1 MSKLF
6 KKTLLAMILL
16 FGVIATVISGFAG
29 WSLYDRIIDE
39 YESKAVAIAS
49 NIAHSSMEIIL
60 NRDASTIQSIV
71 DQYNEIKGLAYVLV
85 VHHNGEVLSHTF
97 APHVPYE
104 LQKLIERP
112 RERKEDVIV
121 TKVRVGGF
129 KDQPIMEDPL
139 GNLLLRVL
147 QWVRLK
153 DQGNVLDVS
162 SPILSGAAGYVHVGM
177 HLDGVESYTWATILK
192 LHLAT
197 FVIFVVAVVI
207 AGMITNTI
215 SRPLAKLTEYSN
227 KVANREFSAAIDIKS
242 KDEIGILATTMTN
255 MASEIQTRVTTLEQ
269 EVSDATQ
276 ELEDTLA
283 YVSAI
288 IENLADGLLV
298 MDSQGKVSRCNP
310 ALLHILELDY
320 DPRGHSVR
328 ELLGSEAADFLQRKG
343 SELAE
348 TFENIPIDSRI
359 EEASNGFLRL
369 DQRPDNTIEITA
381 VEKNGRRFPIEL
393 VASAVCLKGIWHT
406 IGIVRDIT
414 VRKRAEETLRLSEEK
429 YRGIFEHAVAGI
441 FQTDA
446 GGFLINANPASAR
459 ILGYES
465 PEELLEAVKKV
476 GAKIYLNPQRQEEF
490 IRLMQ
495 EGQLL
500 RGFEVE
506 LLRKDGT
513 PIWASLHARP
523 ILNERGVL
531 LSTEGILRDITE
543 RKRAQEALLESERR
557 YRELFDISPD
567 PMMVHK
573 EGIILFGNDTAAKF
587 LRVGPA
593 EALEGLPILDFI
605 HPDFRESVGHS
616 INQAQQLRVASA
628 FAEVQFLRAN
638 GSVGHLELVAVP
650 TRYNNENAVLF
661 LGRDITE
668 RKEAQDALRTSEER
682 FRTIFEIAPDCI
694 FLKDLD
700 LRYTNVNPSVE
711 TLLGIPASEIV
722 GKRAEDLFGAEAGR
736 HVREG
741 DIRVL
746 AGETIEDEHTRPVR
760 GMYLTFHD
768 IRTPLRDSSGSVIGV
783 CKFSRNITDRKG
795 VQRPPVATERSYT
808 SKAMLGALERARQ
821 AAETDGIVLLL
832 GESGSGK
839 DYMARWIH
847 RKSQRADGPFF
858 SVNCAAISRELAES
872 EFFGHERGAFT
883 GAVTRK
889 KGLLELAEGGTLL
902 LNEIGELPL
911 HLQSKLLTFLDTRSF
926 TRVGGEKDI
935 RVNARLI
942 AATHRDLE
950 LEVREGRFLEALF
963 YRLNVYPVRVPPLRE
978 RLEDL
983 PIMVEEILLNLATE
997 MRLTQVP
1004 TIDPEDVRKL
1014 GSYTWPGN
1022 VRELRNF
1029 LERQA
1034 MLSKGGK
1041 LDSVLT
1047 SAPSATSRDWSHE
1060 IRFCDDNQSLTTI
1073 IDEVTRSFCREAL
1086 RRSRGSKKEAATL
1099 LGISRQ
1105 SLYRYIKSYDLES
1118 ECETAPGESSV
1129 M

>member
-1 MSKLF
+1 
-6 KKTLLAMILL
+6 MILL
-16 FGVIATVISGFAG
+16 FGVVATVTSLIAG
-29 WSLYDRIIDE
+29 WILYDRITDE
-39 YESKAVAIAS
+39 YKSKAVAIAG
-49 NIAHSSMEIIL
+49 NIAHTSIEIIL

-71 DQYNEIKGLAYVLV
+71 DQYNEIKGVAYVLV

-97 APHVPYE
+97 APQVPYE

-121 TKVRVGGF
+121 TKIRVGGF
-129 KDQPIMEDPL
+129 KDLPMMEDAL

-147 QWVRLK
+147 QWFQQWIPLS

-177 HLDGVESYTWATILK
+177 DLDGVLSYTYATILK

-197 FVIFVVAVVI
+197 FVIFLVTVVI

-215 SRPLAKLTEYSN
+215 SRPLAKLTEYAN
-227 KVANREFSAAIDIKS
+227 KVANREFSAATDIKS
-242 KDEIGILATTMTN
+242 NDEIGILARTMTN
-255 MASEIQTRVTTLEQ
+255 MASEIQDRVTTLEQ

-343 SELAE
+343 AELAGSA
-348 TFENIPIDSRI
+348 ENTPIDARI
-359 EEASNGFLRL
+359 EEASNGFLRA
-369 DQRPDNTIEITA
+369 DQRSDNTIETTA
-381 VEKNGRRFPIEL
+381 VEKNGRRIPIEL
-393 VASAVCLKGIWHT
+393 AASVVCLKGVWHT

-465 PEELLEAVKKV
+465 PEELLETVKKV
-476 GAKIYLNPQRQEEF
+476 GAKIYVNPERQEEF

-495 EGQLL
+495 EGQVL

-567 PMMVHK
+567 PMMVHR
-573 EGIILFGNDTAAKF
+573 EGTILFGNETAAKF
-587 LRVGPA
+587 LRVGNA

-605 HPDFRESVGHS
+605 HPDFRESVRHS
-616 INQAQQLRVASA
+616 INQAQQLRVAST
-628 FAEVQFLRAN
+628 FAEVQFLRADE
-638 GSVGHLELVAVP
+638 SVGHLELAAVP
-650 TRYNNENAVLF
+650 TKFKTENAVLF

-711 TLLGIPASEIV
+711 NLLGVVASEIV
-722 GKRAEDLFGAEAGR
+722 GKRSEDLFGTEAGR
-736 HVREG
+736 HIREG
-741 DIRVL
+741 DLRVL

-760 GMYLTFHD
+760 GMNLTFHD

-795 VQRPPVATERSYT
+795 VQGAVVATERTYKSR
-808 SKAMLGALERARQ
+808 AMLTALQRARH

-950 LEVREGRFLEALF
+950 TEVREGRFLEALF

-978 RLEDL
+978 RLDDI

-1004 TIDPEDVRKL
+1004 TIDPEDLRKL
-1014 GSYTWPGN
+1014 GSYSWPGN

-1041 LDSVLT
+1041 LDLILT
-1047 SAPSATSRDWSHE
+1047 SSSVTSHDWSHE
-1060 IRFCDDNQSLTTI
+1060 IRFSESQSLTAVL
-1073 IDEVTRSFCREAL
+1073 DDVTRSLCREAL

-1105 SLYRYIKSYDLES
+1105 SLYRYIKSYGLES
-1118 ECETAPGESSV
+1118 ECVSLPEERSLA
-1129 M
+1129 